1 MSTVLKIGVLGL
13 IHDHVW
19 ANLAA
24 LADCDGA
31 ELVAASDPNEP
42 LTARVSREYGCRTY
56 ATHRELLD
64 SEQLDAVYVFSS
76 NAEGAELA
84 IRSMERNLHV
94 LSEKPMAARLDQ
106 ADRMLAAA
114 AENEVKLV
122 INWPFAWWPQ
132 LQVALNMAR
141 NGAIGRLWGVKYRAA
156 HAGPKELGCSEYF
169 CNWLFDPELNGAGAM
184 LDYCGYGC
192 LLSSAML
199 GQPEKVTGI
208 MGGQIKDSIAVED
221 NALIAMTYPFGI
233 ATAEASWTQI
243 GKLTSY
249 TTAIYGTE
257 GTLLVEPRPEG
268 KLYLATADDP
278 SGREISLPE
287 QDPRLRDSAAHFVSV
302 VRDGAEPWLLCRPD
316 LARNAQEIMEAGL
329 KSSQQGIHISLP
341 LKEKAEG

>member
-1 MSTVLKIGVLGL
+1 MSETLKIGALGL

-19 ANLAA
+19 SNLAA
-24 LADCDGA
+24 LANCDGA
-31 ELVAASDPNEP
+31 ELVAASDSNEP
-42 LTARVSREYGCRTY
+42 LTARVSREYCCRTY
-56 ATHRELLD
+56 ATHEELLD

-76 NAEGAELA
+76 NTEGAELA

-94 LSEKPMAARLDQ
+94 LSEKPMSARLGQ

-114 AENEVKLV
+114 AKNGVKLV

-132 LQVALNMAR
+132 LQAALTMAKD
-141 NGAIGRLWGVKYRAA
+141 GAIGKLWGDKYRAA

-169 CNWLFDPELNGAGAM
+169 CNWLFDRELNGGGAM

-192 LLSSAML
+192 LLSAAML

-208 MGGQIKDSIAVED
+208 MGGQIKDSLAVED
-221 NALIAMTYPFGI
+221 NAVIAMTYGFGI

-257 GTLLVEPRPEG
+257 GTLRVEPRPEG
-268 KLYLATADDP
+268 KLYLATENDP
-278 SGREISLPE
+278 AGREISLPGQE
-287 QDPRLRDSAAHFVSV
+287 PRLRDSATHFVSV
-302 VRDGAEPWLLCRPD
+302 ARDGAEPWLLCQPD
-316 LARNAQEIMEAGL
+316 LSRNAQEIMEAGM
-329 KSSQQGIHISLP
+329 KSSMQERHILLP
-341 LKEKAEG
+341 LDS